1 MIGSSIALA
10 CKSKGIHVKAFDIDK
25 SVYEDALKN
34 NVIDESVEFFEN
46 INSLEFVSDIDLIV
60 IAVPPKQTLE
70 VINKL
75 DLIWNTGTSIT
86 DTSSVK
92 NHIKL
97 ENVNNIVLSHPIA
110 GSDKSGLSAADPI
123 LFNNKKNVIC
133 NPFNADQI
141 HLDRVENFWKGA
153 LNMKISYMSVSEH
166 DLIFAMTSH
175 LPHLVSYALID
186 SIRLSTLDVADNA
199 GGGLK
204 EFLRLSGSN
213 PEMWRD
219 IFTLNRVDLIKALAG
234 MQVSL
239 NNLLELITEAKEIP
253 DVLSHLEILKDELN
267 EIKSFKEDKF

>member
-1 MIGSSIALA
+1 MNINASNILIVGLGMIGSSIALA

-75 DLIWNTGTSIT
+75 NLIWNTGTTIT

-110 GSDKSGLSAADPI
+110 GSDKSGLSAADPN
-123 LFNNKKNVIC
+123 LFNNKKNVI
-133 NPFNADQI
+133 
-141 HLDRVENFWKGA
+141 
-153 LNMKISYMSVSEH
+153 
-166 DLIFAMTSH
+166 
-175 LPHLVSYALID
+175 
-186 SIRLSTLDVADNA
+186 
-199 GGGLK
+199 
-204 EFLRLSGSN
+204 
-213 PEMWRD
+213 
-219 IFTLNRVDLIKALAG
+219 
-234 MQVSL
+234 
-239 NNLLELITEAKEIP
+239 
-253 DVLSHLEILKDELN
+253 
-267 EIKSFKEDKF
+267 